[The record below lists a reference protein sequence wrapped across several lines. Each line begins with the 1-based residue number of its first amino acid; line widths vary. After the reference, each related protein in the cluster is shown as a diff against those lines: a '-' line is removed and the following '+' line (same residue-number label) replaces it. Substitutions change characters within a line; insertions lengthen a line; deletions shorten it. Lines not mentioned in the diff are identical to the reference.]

1 MKCGYH
7 GFVLFLF
14 PMLCFLH
21 CLPLFSVSIFGAW
34 HYMYHHLMM
43 LKIGFGMLLELDTQV
58 WKKSGSG
65 PRNGEQYRAPF
76 VEEEWDED
84 EDVVVFVP
92 GELVAE
98 EVVAGH
104 ESTDEAVNLE
114 KCIDMGLSHEND
126 PLPLNLFYGDCSKH
140 AGGSKEFNENEQ
152 KPFIDMEINHC
163 GSKQPTT
170 NGF

>member
-1 MKCGYH
+1 
-7 GFVLFLF
+7 
-14 PMLCFLH
+14 MLCFLG

-43 LKIGFGMLLELDTQV
+43 LKIGFRMLLELDTQV
-58 WKKSGSG
+58 WKSMVLKPDRPPIEPSTK
-65 PRNGEQYRAPF
+65 
-76 VEEEWDED
+76 
-84 EDVVVFVP
+84 
-92 GELVAE
+92 

-104 ESTDEAVNLE
+104 ESTNEAVNLE
-114 KCIDMGLSHEND
+114 KCIDTGLSPEND
-126 PLPLNLFYGDCSKH
+126 PLPLNLYYGDCSKH

-152 KPFIDMEINHC
+152 KPFIDMEENHC